1 MSAGFIL
8 FPILFPLIA
17 GACLPLFHFQERK
30 HRERYV
36 AAAAIVNSLMI
47 LMLIVNRPAGEFVVI
62 SLTETLSIAFHMDGL
77 ACVFCGLVGFLWPL
91 ASCYAFEYIKHEG
104 MDDKFFSLYTMTYGV
119 TVGIA
124 TSSNLMT
131 MYLFYELLT
140 LVTLPL
146 VMHAMDKRAIA
157 AGRKYLAYSIGGA
170 ALAFM
175 GIMILY
181 VYGDPSLRF
190 TYGGFVD
197 AAVSGKAQEVLLLG
211 YVLTFFGFGVKAAIF
226 PFHGWLPTAG
236 VAPTPV
242 TALLHAVAVV
252 KAGVFAI
259 MRSTFYC
266 FGPAVL
272 AGTWAQSIAMTFA
285 MITIVF
291 GSAMAW
297 KDQHIKRRLAYSTVS
312 NLSYIAFGVTLMTE
326 AGLMAALSHMLFHG
340 FMKITL
346 FYCAGAIMYKT
357 HREYVV
363 DLDGFG
369 TKMPV
374 TFATFTIASLAL
386 TGVPLLPGF
395 ISKWSLATAA
405 AKTGMPLAFAGVVAL
420 LISAVLTA
428 AYLFTV
434 VVRAY
439 FPGKDFM
446 PERVD
451 KVEDPNWYMILPF
464 VVLCVTMVVL
474 GVNASWLLD
483 LLAQV
488 AAGLV

>member
-1 MSAGFIL
+1 MNAGLIL
-8 FPILFPLIA
+8 IPILLPIAA
-17 GACLPLFHFQERK
+17 GACLPLFHFERK
-30 HRERYV
+30 ARERYV
-36 AAAAIVNSLMI
+36 MAAVLLASLT
-47 LMLIVNRPAGEFVVI
+47 LLLLIGNRPEGAVTVVP
-62 SLTETLSIAFHMDGL
+62 LTKELAITFRMDGL
-77 ACVFCGLVGFLWPL
+77 SCVFLGLVGFLWPL

-104 MDDKFFSLYTMTYGV
+104 MDDKFFSFYTMTYGV

-124 TSSNLMT
+124 ASANLVT
-131 MYLFYELLT
+131 MYLCYELLT

-146 VMHAMDKRAIA
+146 VMHAMNNRAIA
-157 AGRKYLAYSIGGA
+157 AGRKYLTYSIGGA
-170 ALAFM
+170 ALAFA

-181 VYGDPSLRF
+181 VYGDKSLSF

-197 AAVSGKAQEVLLLG
+197 PAVTGGTQNILLAG
-211 YVLTFFGFGVKAAIF
+211 YLLTFFGFGVKAAIF
-226 PFHGWLPTAG
+226 PFHGWLPSAG

-266 FGPAVL
+266 FGTGLL
-272 AGTWAQSIAMTFA
+272 AGTWAQEIAMLFA

-297 KDQHIKRRLAYSTVS
+297 RDSHIKRRLAYSTVS
-312 NLSYIAFGVTLMTE
+312 NLSYIVFGVTLMTP
-326 AGLMAALSHMLFHG
+326 AGFTGALTHMIFHG
-340 FMKITL
+340 LMKITL
-346 FYCAGAIMYKT
+346 FFCAGAIMYKT
-357 HREYVV
+357 HREYVTE
-363 DLDGFG
+363 LEGFG
-369 TKMPV
+369 AKMPV
-374 TFATFTIASLAL
+374 TFAAFTIGSLAL

-395 ISKWSLATAA
+395 ISKWNLATAA
-405 AKTGMPLAFAGVVAL
+405 AACGTPLAFGGVIAL

-439 FPGKDFM
+439 FPTADFD
-446 PERVD
+446 PAAVAD
-451 KVEDPNWYMILPF
+451 VEDPNGYMKAPLVILCAVMVFFGLCSP
-464 VVLCVTMVVL
+464 VLT
-474 GVNASWLLD
+474 D

-488 AAGLV
+488 ANGLV